1 MPTSPKTCTFSPCV
15 LQSRVS
21 DSENLGSVLHF
32 LRTYLTAH
40 ITNVADEYDQPMAV
54 FELAMDML
62 GA

>member
-1 MPTSPKTCTFSPCV
+1 MPTHC
-15 LQSRVS
+15 RVGERLRAAL
-21 DSENLGSVLHF
+21 DLCLIL

-62 GA
+62 GT